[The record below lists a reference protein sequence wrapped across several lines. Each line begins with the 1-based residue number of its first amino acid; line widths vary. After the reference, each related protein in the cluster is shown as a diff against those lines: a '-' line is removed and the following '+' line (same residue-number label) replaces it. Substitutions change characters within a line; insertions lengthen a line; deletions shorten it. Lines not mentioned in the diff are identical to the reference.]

1 MIYSKYKYIAA
12 VAELRSISKAAQKLY
27 ISQPALTRIVMN
39 IEEELG
45 TPLFNR
51 AALPIQLTYAG
62 ERYLEEARRVLA
74 IDSSLRRELQ
84 EISEMKRGLLK
95 IGTNYAASNLWL
107 PHILPVFRREYPGI
121 TISLIQQN
129 SLLFEGDLLREN
141 IDLAFTTSSASST
154 NLTYEYLSSARIL
167 LFIPADHPILWGR
180 DLSGNSIDNI
190 LTLPPE
196 VLNDQDFVLLHPT
209 DGFGFTVAG
218 LMKASGIH
226 PATVLYAP
234 SIVACYRMAA
244 SGMGI
249 TFATPYATRYTLP
262 GLVPVIAELSMQAAY
277 EHNAIAYSRK
287 KKLSAIEQRFIA
299 IAKDKVCNA
308 PLLQPLCSAQ
318 WLKLKTPPYDSSDF
332 RDFA

>member
-154 NLTYEYLSSARIL
+154 NLTYEYLSSVN
-167 LFIPADHPILWGR
+167 H
-180 DLSGNSIDNI
+180 S
-190 LTLPPE
+190 
-196 VLNDQDFVLLHPT
+196 
-209 DGFGFTVAG
+209 
-218 LMKASGIH
+218 
-226 PATVLYAP
+226 
-234 SIVACYRMAA
+234 
-244 SGMGI
+244 
-249 TFATPYATRYTLP
+249 
-262 GLVPVIAELSMQAAY
+262 
-277 EHNAIAYSRK
+277 
-287 KKLSAIEQRFIA
+287 
-299 IAKDKVCNA
+299 
-308 PLLQPLCSAQ
+308 
-318 WLKLKTPPYDSSDF
+318 
-332 RDFA
+332 

>member
-107 PHILPVFRREYPGI
+107 PHILPVFRREAYIPVTAGI
-121 TISLIQQN
+121 P
-129 SLLFEGDLLREN
+129 LRQ
-141 IDLAFTTSSASST
+141 I
-154 NLTYEYLSSARIL
+154 
-167 LFIPADHPILWGR
+167 
-180 DLSGNSIDNI
+180 
-190 LTLPPE
+190 
-196 VLNDQDFVLLHPT
+196 
-209 DGFGFTVAG
+209 AG
-218 LMKASGIH
+218 K
-226 PATVLYAP
+226 
-234 SIVACYRMAA
+234 
-244 SGMGI
+244 
-249 TFATPYATRYTLP
+249 
-262 GLVPVIAELSMQAAY
+262 
-277 EHNAIAYSRK
+277 
-287 KKLSAIEQRFIA
+287 
-299 IAKDKVCNA
+299 
-308 PLLQPLCSAQ
+308 LLQRPRGILPDAAGIELDKMILGQ
-318 WLKLKTPPYDSSDF
+318 MVIVEPALHRAVGLIKKDLVL
-332 RDFA
+332 RL